1 MSTDESGKYEDY
13 ITDYDTAQRRSGRL
27 AAEAIAAARQSDKY
41 AAQGR
46 ALEQIKELAHASFN
60 LFPETTDEQFAQLW
74 RTAFKLEE
82 HGQQGGLR

>member
-1 MSTDESGKYEDY
+1 MSIDKNGTSEDY

-46 ALEQIKELAHASFN
+46 ALYQIKELAHAGF
-60 LFPETTDEQFAQLW
+60 LLLPDATDEQFEQLW
-74 RTAFKLEE
+74 HTAFQLEAPE
-82 HGQQGGLR
+82 